1 MPSHRPSRGMIADL
15 ILYGL
20 ADRRLAADRPLAQV
34 IEIYGSRRAAE
45 NALRAVLIDEP
56 SWAGDISVLELPL
69 VAFPL
74 GTLSLN

>member
-1 MPSHRPSRGMIADL
+1 MRSRRLNREKIANV

-20 ADRRLAADRPLAQV
+20 ADRRLTAKRPLGQV

-45 NALRAVLIDEP
+45 GALRAVLRDRP

-74 GTLSLN
+74 GAPSVN